1 MMYCMNDR
9 YYSLQRWN
17 QLDKLDTQKYPN
29 LSRGAYVMGFDAE
42 GVKLT
47 DVDIDADGYINCKN
61 NGAERI
67 YSDKYRLFPIP
78 NDQANLNPQI
88 GQNPGW

>member
-1 MMYCMNDR
+1 MNDR

-29 LSRGAYVMGFDAE
+29 LSRGAYVQGFDAE

-47 DVDIDADGYINCKN
+47 DVNIDADGYINCKN
-61 NGAERI
+61 NGTERI
-67 YSDKYRLFPIP
+67 YNDKYILFPIP
-78 NDQANLNPQI
+78 NDQQNLNPQI